1 MDNQINEA
9 EKSSAKSSVAPGYVS
24 RVNAVINIFSKA
36 LNLFVYSS
44 TSPRKMLDGGARKE
58 SPIGFFEQSKPVR
71 GMVDGGVPKGFPTN
85 LYNSELTASGDLKQ
99 YIDGGTSDLYGAL
112 PENSASALP
121 QSKVDIL
128 RDFNNF
134 KGMSSTSFVDMP
146 MPILNTD
153 LTIKPRHNVEAEISK
168 NEPSTKPRRKA
179 EAAGPS
185 GPEL

>member
-1 MDNQINEA
+1 MDNQMNEA
-9 EKSSAKSSVAPGYVS
+9 EKPSVKSSVAPGYAS
-24 RVNAVINIFSKA
+24 RLNAVINTFSKA
-36 LNLFVYSS
+36 LNRFVYSS

-85 LYNSELTASGDLKQ
+85 LYNSEMTASGDLKQ
-99 YIDGGTSDLYGAL
+99 YIDGGTSDLHAPL

-146 MPILNTD
+146 MPILKTD
-153 LTIKPRHNVEAEISK
+153 LTIKPRQNREADVTKIEEVKTRRRS
-168 NEPSTKPRRKA
+168 EST
-179 EAAGPS
+179 GPS